1 MGKIY
6 TAVFVSTIGVGT
18 TVSESF
24 FFDWSVL
31 PESKYKVSF
40 TFLTGISAGLYTNV
54 SPCNLF
60 CDLGQGAYTTIAS
73 PSTSN
78 SSYSANFIG
87 VAQLRECT
95 VAALAGTVQEPYLV
109 AETNTNAPFFIDSRP
124 RNNMVNISMLSVITA
139 TGGTSYAPVPGPYT
153 LTFSFEMCE

>member
-6 TAVFVSTIGVGT
+6 TAVFCSTIGIGT

-31 PESKYKVSF
+31 PESRYKVSF
-40 TFLTGISAGLYTNV
+40 TFVTGVSAGVFANA

-78 SSYSANFIG
+78 PSYSANFIG
-87 VAQLRECT
+87 CARLYDC
-95 VAALAGTVQEPYLV
+95 AAGALGAQEPYL
-109 AETNTNAPFFIDSRP
+109 AADTTSNAPFFLDGRP
-124 RNNMVNISMLSVITA
+124 RNNTVAISMLSVITPA
-139 TGGTSYAPVPGPYT
+139 GGTVYAPVPGPYT
-153 LTFSFEMCE
+153 LTFSFEAVE